1 MVFSISKAKIFIF
14 VAIAISV
21 AAYFGPDNASDSA
34 MKLKDSPTLPILTV
48 YKSKSCN
55 CCGKW
60 AEHIEANHFKT
71 AIINSNNLFSLKVEK
86 GIPTSL
92 QSCHTAVS
100 SEGYVFEGHVPA
112 KYIAQFLAQK
122 PADAIGLTVP
132 AMPLGSPGMEQGDN
146 FMPYGV
152 LLLMADGTTSI
163 YANVATQK
171 EQY

>member
-1 MVFSISKAKIFIF
+1 M
-14 VAIAISV
+14 AIAIS
-21 AAYFGPDNASDSA
+21 AAACSGPDSA
-34 MKLKDSPTLPILTV
+34 PKQKDSPTLPILTV

-60 AEHIEANHFKT
+60 AEHIGANHFET
-71 AIINSNNLFSLKVEK
+71 AMVNSNNLSSIKSEK

-100 SEGYVFEGHVPA
+100 SDGYVFEGHVPA
-112 KYIAQFLAQK
+112 KYIAQFLAEK
-122 PADAIGLTVP
+122 PIGAIGLTVP
-132 AMPLGSPGMEQGDN
+132 AMPLGSPGMEKGNN
-146 FMPYGV
+146 FMPYNV

-163 YANVATQK
+163 YAIVTTQK